1 MDHLSYRFGAP
12 TLPQLCEKVG
22 DIIVDIAGHP
32 VGRLTVFVFSLG
44 KVVGFPIEDMIPAIP
59 MDHDFPFPNWPSN
72 GKTSILY
79 LQTKPLP

>member
-32 VGRLTVFVFSLG
+32 VGHLTSLFYLLQNM
-44 KVVGFPIEDMIPAIP
+44 KRNVQQNMSEYGFCL
-59 MDHDFPFPNWPSN
+59 FPW
-72 GKTSILY
+72 
-79 LQTKPLP
+79 